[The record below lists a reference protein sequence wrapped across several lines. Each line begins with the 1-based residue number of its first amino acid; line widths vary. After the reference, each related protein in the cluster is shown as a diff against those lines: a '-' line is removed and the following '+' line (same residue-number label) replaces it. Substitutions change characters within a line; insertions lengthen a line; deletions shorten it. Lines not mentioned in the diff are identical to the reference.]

1 MQSLQTLFC
10 EMFLEN
16 DDHKRIQ
23 SSKGKKEQTWKIMK
37 RNRPERTQEKTRMGF
52 IEKEDFSELKDG

>member
-1 MQSLQTLFC
+1 
-10 EMFLEN
+10 MFLEN